1 MVESWSLELLKK
13 NVDVMLGNMF
23 SGAQGSPELMVG
35 PSGLRGFSILN
46 DPVVLGKAQLRLPNL
61 A

>member
-1 MVESWSLELLKK
+1 MVPRIVKK
-13 NVDVMLGNMF
+13 NVMLGNMF

-46 DPVVLGKAQLRLPNL
+46 DPVVLGKAQLLLPNL